1 MNKPDS
7 GNQLWN
13 LQDQM
18 EEMRQ
23 MMQMMM
29 KMMEDMKPKPESGEM
44 ETQTM
49 REQNSLTEKSSKIYV
64 ADSTHAS
71 IYPSMIA
78 PQKYYMPERYDGQSP
93 SGLSQF
99 LF

>member
-1 MNKPDS
+1 
-7 GNQLWN
+7 
-13 LQDQM
+13 M

-29 KMMEDMKPKPESGEM
+29 KMMEDMKPKPESDEM

-71 IYPSMIA
+71 IYLPL
-78 PQKYYMPERYDGQSP
+78 YDSP
-93 SGLSQF
+93 PKVLHAREV
-99 LF
+99 